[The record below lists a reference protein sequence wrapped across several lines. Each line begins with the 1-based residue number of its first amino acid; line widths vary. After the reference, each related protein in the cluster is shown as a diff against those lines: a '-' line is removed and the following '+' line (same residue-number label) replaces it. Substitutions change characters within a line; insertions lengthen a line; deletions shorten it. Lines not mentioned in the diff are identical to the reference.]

1 MRGESTADV
10 SETENIEGMQPSSGS
25 VPLADMAGRLQQV
38 FDATDRAVAE
48 IQAEA
53 EAEAARYLEQRNAEA
68 DRMADAR
75 VREAER
81 IAEIR
86 RQEANAAIQERL
98 KNLADAVAELVR
110 QAERLKIDLLAPE
123 PSAASTGAG
132 EAEPEAEAE
141 SGVSNVTSIAP
152 LSSSGRHVESAALEE
167 AMLRATQMAV
177 AGSTRKEI
185 EVVLRDEYRVL
196 APGPIVDEI
205 LGPNAG

>member
-1 MRGESTADV
+1 MSD
-10 SETENIEGMQPSSGS
+10 TENIEGTQPPSGS

-53 EAEAARYLEQRNAEA
+53 EAEAARYLEQRKAEA

-75 VREAER
+75 LREAER
-81 IAEIR
+81 V
-86 RQEANAAIQERL
+86 IQERL
-98 KNLADAVAELVR
+98 RKLADAVAELVR
-110 QAERLKIDLLAPE
+110 QAERVKIDIEEMAPRLTPE
-123 PSAASTGAG
+123 PSTASTGAG
-132 EAEPEAEAE
+132 EAKPESPEE
-141 SGVSNVTSIAP
+141 SGASNVTSIAP
-152 LSSSGRHVESAALEE
+152 PSSSRGHGESAALEE

-177 AGSTRKEI
+177 AGSTREEI

-205 LGPNAG
+205 LGPKAS